1 MAQMTVR
8 QTSAELPALG
18 EEDLELV
25 SSVDGAGGLVSGFQ
39 FGATSLPEFD
49 LVNVGLVQ
57 GRIRALRAGR
67 ASVTGARLSSVEFSG
82 CDLSSL
88 RWAGGKLSRVWFDSC
103 RLLGARFI
111 EVSAE
116 HVVFTGCKLDYSVF
130 EHVRVT
136 GPVLFAGCSL
146 REAEFTSCD
155 LTGSL
160 LDDCDLRLTEFGRGS
175 YRRCDL
181 RGNDLSAVIGAHHLR
196 HAVIDHAQMVQLA
209 GALAAELDLTFGDE
223 TPDQP

>member
-1 MAQMTVR
+1 MVQMIVR
-8 QTSAELPALG
+8 QTSAELPVLG
-18 EEDLELV
+18 VEDLELA
-25 SSVDGAGGLVSGFQ
+25 SSIDAAGGLVSDFQ
-39 FGATSLPEFD
+39 FGGTSLPEFD
-49 LVNVGLVQ
+49 LVNVGLMR
-57 GRIRALRAGR
+57 GRIHALRAGR

-82 CDLSSL
+82 CDLASL

-111 EVSAE
+111 EVSTE

-130 EHVRVT
+130 EQMRIT
-136 GPVLFAGCSL
+136 GPVLFAGCSM

-160 LDDCDLRLTEFGRGS
+160 FDDCDLRLTGFGRGS
-175 YRRCDL
+175 YRGCDL
-181 RGNDLSAVIGAHHLR
+181 RGNDLSAVIGAHHLKQ
-196 HAVIDHAQMVQLA
+196 AVIDRAQMVQLA

-223 TPDQP
+223 TRDQP